1 MATSELPLEDEVGT
15 EETEDDT
22 QDDAQESDEDT
33 PEIDNETVEPK
44 PTSKTDKLKQKLRRL
59 REEAKKLNHQAVVE
73 EDKRMKLPPNYEA
86 VQRKVEWE
94 TAEEEAKK
102 KAEEDGE
109 DYDRVKLWDKGA
121 DELERLQKKR
131 KKKNP
136 DEGFSDYEQAT
147 FRQYQRLTKQL
158 KPDIES
164 YERQKEEL
172 GQDFFPTSSSLLIGK
187 AEKTVSK
194 SGVDRMVQDLHS
206 QIDKRSKYSR
216 RREFQHDADVDYI
229 NERNM
234 RFNRKTAR
242 FYDKYTAEIKQN
254 LERGTAL

>member
-1 MATSELPLEDEVGT
+1 MLTVSCLLC
-15 EETEDDT
+15 
-22 QDDAQESDEDT
+22 
-33 PEIDNETVEPK
+33 IVEPIY
-44 PTSKTDKLKQKLRRL
+44 PITSTWSSTTSCQ
-59 REEAKKLNHQAVVE
+59 
-73 EDKRMKLPPNYEA
+73 Y
-86 VQRKVEWE
+86 
-94 TAEEEAKK
+94 

-121 DELERLQKKR
+121 DELGRMQRKR

-136 DEGFSDYEQAT
+136 DVGFSDYQQAT

-158 KPDIES
+158 KPDLEA

-187 AEKTVSK
+187 AEKTVNK
-194 SGVDRMVQDLHS
+194 SGLDRMAQDLQA

-234 RFNRKTAR
+234 KFNHKTAR
-242 FYDKYTAEIKQN
+242 FYNKCTAEIKQN
-254 LERGTAL
+254 LERGTAP